1 MKILQAAQNVLIKR
15 AVSIYVDMRD
25 TVDSVEEYR
34 NHFGNMG
41 EELAK
46 IESYQ
51 NFGDVCTA
59 IEKGEFS
66 QLGLVGDD
74 DEMSEFLYDVKN
86 YMEKHNK

>member
-1 MKILQAAQNVLIKR
+1 MKILRAAQNVLTER
-15 AVSIYVDMRD
+15 AISIYVDMRFE
-25 TVDSVEEYR
+25 VEPNEYSS
-34 NHFGNMG
+34 HFSNMG

-51 NFGDVCTA
+51 NFGDICTA

-74 DEMSEFLYDVKN
+74 EEMSDFLYDVKK
-86 YMEKHNK
+86 YMEKY

>member
-1 MKILQAAQNVLIKR
+1 MKILQAAQNILIER

-25 TVDSVEEYR
+25 TVDSVDEYR
-34 NHFGNMG
+34 SHFGNMG

-51 NFGDVCTA
+51 NFGDIYTA
-59 IEKGEFS
+59 VEKGEFS

-74 DEMSEFLYDVKN
+74 EEMSDFLYDVKN
-86 YMEKHNK
+86 YMEKYNK